1 MEGRVRIAINSTQK
15 SLGITKNTYT
25 AVTKCS
31 FFSSQKK
38 TNMKYC
44 PQFAHIPP
52 SFSKLWLFQLH
63 ATMFT
68 LHPNNSSKVVKM
80 HWSSNFQTCFV
91 HGVKR
96 KNIERNRFSQKTT
109 WDQKTYFRQFFLL
122 SALFSCAK
130 TTVLASLHILA
141 PFAKNIV
148 QWIKASMHH

>member
-1 MEGRVRIAINSTQK
+1 
-15 SLGITKNTYT
+15 
-25 AVTKCS
+25 
-31 FFSSQKK
+31 
-38 TNMKYC
+38 MKYC

-109 WDQKTYFRQFFLL
+109 WDQKTYFRQFFFTFCPFFLCQDYCFGKSAYL
-122 SALFSCAK
+122 SSICQEHCSMDQGIN
-130 TTVLASLHILA
+130 ASLRIPVFSFFHLDQN
-141 PFAKNIV
+141 PESKVLTFV
-148 QWIKASMHH
+148 SP